1 MGSGNTGLIAFEFS
15 RLKAQPSFSGAV
27 HLAEQLTACA
37 LVVVCFPVLLLAAI
51 IVVGLSR
58 RSPFIAH
65 QRVGQEGRLIWVLKL
80 RTMWQGDAATPFVLV
95 HRLSAAEA
103 PVPAPDKKNLRVTS
117 RFAAFCRRYS
127 IDELPQLWHV
137 VRGEMA
143 FVGPRPLT
151 RQELDDYYGSSAP
164 TVLSVR
170 PGLSGLWQISG
181 RSRLTYAQR
190 RRLDLFLVRKWSIS
204 LYLRILLTTVPRVI
218 AGKDAR

>member
-1 MGSGNTGLIAFEFS
+1 MGSGNTGSITFEAS
-15 RLKAQPSFSGAV
+15 RLQAQPSISAAL
-27 HLAEQLTACA
+27 HLAERVTACA
-37 LVVVCFPVLLLAAI
+37 LVVLCFPVLLLASI
-51 IVVGLSR
+51 IVVCLSR
-58 RSPFIAH
+58 RSPVVAH
-65 QRVGQEGRLIWVLKL
+65 QRVGQDGRIIWVLKL
-80 RTMWQGDAATPFVLV
+80 RTMWQGDSATRFVLV

-103 PVPAPDKKNLRVTS
+103 PVPAPERKNLRVTS

-143 FVGPRPLT
+143 LVGPRPLT
-151 RQELDDYYGSSAP
+151 RQELDEYYGSSAP

-190 RRLDLFLVRKWSIS
+190 RRLDVFLVRKWSVS
-204 LYLRILLTTVPRVI
+204 LYLKILLTTVPRVI